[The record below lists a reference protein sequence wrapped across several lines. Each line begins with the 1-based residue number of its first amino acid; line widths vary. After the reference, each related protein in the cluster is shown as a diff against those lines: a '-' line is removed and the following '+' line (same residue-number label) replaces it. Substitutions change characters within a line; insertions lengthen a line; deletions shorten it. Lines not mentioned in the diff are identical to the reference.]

1 LGNVLIVEDIKT
13 ALEVATQYFGKYKII
28 SLSGMVINIDGSIDI
43 RSNSKNYQES
53 FYYIEKEIKE
63 LDKEIEDLK
72 IKIAKDENIIRKY
85 DNIYNSLWE
94 KNKKIK
100 RLLQDNEKNVT
111 SNIDNLNKITI
122 YISELKDNLKDIFI
136 EENSILKEKE
146 NIFKKY
152 QIFEKNHKII
162 SEYSKNINQD
172 AKMINQIVERSSSRI
187 NSLSKE
193 TNDLK
198 NAILI
203 NKEKLVNTKEKTEN
217 ISQYKDE
224 YQADLDGK
232 RNTIKEF
239 SEKLNNLLGEIDEY
253 NVQIKRL
260 DLSNP
265 SIFKK
270 TEETKEILQEKF
282 NLLDNI
288 QQDKINKQKQY
299 ESIKESQHKEEIL
312 KVQYQEK
319 YDNIE
324 YEINKNYN
332 LSLEKLELYKN
343 ISGSQKEA
351 NQKMDILRDDILK
364 MGQINFEAE
373 NRYRNQL
380 QRYNSLCDKY
390 NGICQAK
397 DSLEVVISEI
407 DQIAIER
414 LKKTFYQVKTYFNEI
429 FKKIFSGG
437 EGRLIID
444 YDKDILN
451 SGIEIIARPPGKKTQ
466 NIELLSSG
474 EKALTAIALLL
485 ALWKAN
491 PSPFCLFDEID
502 TSLDDTNAGKLVNIL
517 RGDDLNKA
525 QLIIITH
532 QKTTMESADRL
543 YGITME
549 ESGISKLVSVKL
561 EE

>member
-1 LGNVLIVEDIKT
+1 M
-13 ALEVATQYFGKYKII
+13 I
-28 SLSGMVINIDGSIDI
+28 S
-43 RSNSKNYQES
+43 
-53 FYYIEKEIKE
+53 
-63 LDKEIEDLK
+63 
-72 IKIAKDENIIRKY
+72 
-85 DNIYNSLWE
+85 
-94 KNKKIK
+94 
-100 RLLQDNEKNVT
+100 
-111 SNIDNLNKITI
+111 
-122 YISELKDNLKDIFI
+122 
-136 EENSILKEKE
+136 
-146 NIFKKY
+146 
-152 QIFEKNHKII
+152 
-162 SEYSKNINQD
+162 
-172 AKMINQIVERSSSRI
+172 QIVERSNSRI
-187 NSLSKE
+187 NSFSKE

-217 ISQYKDE
+217 ISQYTNE
-224 YQADLDGK
+224 YQADLNGK
-232 RNTIKEF
+232 KNTIKEY
-239 SEKLNNLLGEIDEY
+239 SEKLDNLLREIDEY
-253 NVQIKRL
+253 NVQIKEL
-260 DLSNP
+260 DLNNP

-270 TEETKEILQEKF
+270 SEETNEILQGKF
-282 NLLDNI
+282 TLLDNI

-299 ESIKESQHKEEIL
+299 ESIKENQHKEEML

-343 ISGSQKEA
+343 ISGSQKDA
-351 NQKMDILRDDILK
+351 NQKMDIFRDDILK

-390 NGICQAK
+390 NEICQAK

-517 RGDDLNKA
+517 RGDDLNQA

-532 QKTTMESADRL
+532 QKTTMESADTL

-549 ESGISKLVSVKL
+549 ESGVSKLVSVKL